1 MPEKVTREEKIIEL
15 AILKA
20 RETIEALRDGEIT
33 EPVEMEKVKRPKA
46 EKADKIENQTQ
57 KKEGYGLAGDEF
69 NGKLKKMSERE
80 KDRNYW
86 KKAWAEVNEND
97 ATIRRLEREYKDGMT
112 PEQEAT
118 LKRMKAHTEALY
130 KALTLLKSKKYK
142 PVKSTT
148 KVAKTNEAT
157 DRSEDPR
164 DVSFTPEQSKSADLV
179 LNEIE
184 EAMKELSSQW
194 IGATPEDLGKIES
207 SQKKLL
213 EMLQELT
220 AHYGRS

>member
-1 MPEKVTREEKIIEL
+1 
-15 AILKA
+15 
-20 RETIEALRDGEIT
+20 
-33 EPVEMEKVKRPKA
+33 
-46 EKADKIENQTQ
+46 
-57 KKEGYGLAGDEF
+57 
-69 NGKLKKMSERE
+69 
-80 KDRNYW
+80 
-86 KKAWAEVNEND
+86 
-97 ATIRRLEREYKDGMT
+97 MT
-112 PEQEAT
+112 PEQKAT

-194 IGATPEDLGKIES
+194 IGATPEELSKIES